1 MILLCCRNCQFSR
14 FFDKYIYFVGIKKSF
29 IFRGGRRLPWKKHH
43 ADDRCCWQTWV
54 PWHVTLCVLIYFIST
69 VHKRGNRHSESVIG
83 KVYEYERE
91 KFGRA
96 GRCVFFWP
104 IYMSQNRYLFFC
116 LFGFAFVCFV
126 VALVFLIKDLLISF
140 SVQLPLAFEREW
152 NYISKVY
159 SNNTNYPGLFWMN
172 VIK

>member
-1 MILLCCRNCQFSR
+1 MGHIKHYFSCRFLNWVFSYLMILLCCRNCQFSR
-14 FFDKYIYFVGIKKSF
+14 FFDKAIYFVGIKKSF

-83 KVYEYERE
+83 KVYEYEWE

-96 GRCVFFWP
+96 GRCVFVFC
-104 IYMSQNRYLFFC
+104 FFDQYTC
-116 LFGFAFVCFV
+116 PKTDIF
-126 VALVFLIKDLLISF
+126 F
-140 SVQLPLAFEREW
+140 SVCLVLL
-152 NYISKVY
+152 
-159 SNNTNYPGLFWMN
+159 LFVLLLLWFSWL
-172 VIK
+172 KTC